1 MSPIRGDGDLSSG
14 DVFVGLLSETKAVS
28 DRAAN
33 WQVTGEW
40 QALRT
45 SEATQSSV
53 TPRRLHIRTADHTI
67 ARAHLFT

>member
-33 WQVTGEW
+33 WQVTGE
-40 QALRT
+40 
-45 SEATQSSV
+45 
-53 TPRRLHIRTADHTI
+53 
-67 ARAHLFT
+67 